1 MRLRY
6 ADVLRYTA
14 CPYAALN
21 RSVAQQPCA
30 LPYSHDAVEGLQE
43 KIAGMKAQLEGQL
56 KAKGFGKDRV
66 QMEVYLNLRYDGTDT
81 RYDTP
86 HYVP

>member
-1 MRLRY
+1 M
-6 ADVLRYTA
+6 
-14 CPYAALN
+14 
-21 RSVAQQPCA
+21 
-30 LPYSHDAVEGLQE
+30 EGLQE